1 MPELQFNKLGDPRG
15 KRSEKNDLKV
25 FKFGDEKRGMMP
37 EKHVLGIKS
46 A

>member
-15 KRSEKNDLKV
+15 RRSEKNDLKV
-25 FKFGDEKRGMMP
+25 FKFGDEKRGYD
-37 EKHVLGIKS
+37 